1 MKPRDIPNLI
11 TAARIL
17 LVPPILWLLLQ
28 ERYSTVLLLFLLA
41 GASDGLDGYLAKR
54 FGWSTYL
61 GSILD
66 PLADKLLLMGAI
78 VVLGWQGNLPV
89 WLVVLVILR
98 DVVIVSGALSYH
110 YLIESFEASPLLIS
124 KLNTVVQILLVLAIL
139 FDQGVRA
146 LPEPILV
153 GLLASAA
160 LTTVSS
166 GGIYVWEWGRRAL
179 SKGKQANAP

>member
-1 MKPRDIPNLI
+1 LKPRDIPNLI

-41 GASDGLDGYLAKR
+41 GASDGLDGFLAKR

-110 YLIESFEASPLLIS
+110 YLIESFEASPLFVS

-139 FDQGVRA
+139 FDQGVMA
-146 LPEPILV
+146 LPAPILI
-153 GLLASAA
+153 GLIAGVA